1 LKGWGAN
8 LRGADIKRKKDVS
21 TELKKLE
28 DIEEASLFSSDQR
41 KEKNCY
47 SRKC

>member
-41 KEKNCY
+41 K
-47 SRKC
+47 